1 MNVLRL
7 TYLASLRPYRE
18 SYLKHTIQ
26 TSKNALDFD
35 FGRDIEPAF
44 LTVLAMPHTRAFVI
58 SDFFLYFFYF
68 TEHEVVSCVW
78 VRGVGVGVAAA
89 GDVTCGRADKRVS

>member
-7 TYLASLRPYRE
+7 TYLASLSPCRE
-18 SYLKHTIQ
+18 NYLKHTIQ
-26 TSKNALDFD
+26 TSKNVLDFD

-58 SDFFLYFFYF
+58 SDFLFFLFYGARGC
-68 TEHEVVSCVW
+68 VVRVGA
-78 VRGVGVGVAAA
+78 GVGGVAAA